1 MEMNKIKVIIKRPGE
16 MPETQTIPNELEALQ
31 TIVGGYIETVTLA
44 TDLVIICNEEGKLL
58 DLPYN
63 CDICG
68 ASFVGT
74 IIFAG
79 INGDEFA
86 DVPMDAVAF
95 NALFG
100 ENNGTR

>member
-1 MEMNKIKVIIKRPGE
+1 

-86 DVPMDAVAF
+86 DVP
-95 NALFG
+95 
-100 ENNGTR
+100 ENTTYFLRSIK